1 MPIFAISARDKPDH
15 LELRMSTRESH
26 LVHLRALG
34 ERLHAAG
41 PVLDEAGNPCGSLI
55 VAEMAS
61 AAAAREFAD
70 ADPYAKAG
78 LFAVVDVSPW
88 NALLGTWIEGADDDE
103 E

>member
-1 MPIFAISARDKPDH
+1 MPIFAISARDKPDS
-15 LELRMSTRESH
+15 LELRRSTRDSH

-34 ERLHAAG
+34 GRLHAAG
-41 PVLDEAGNPCGSLI
+41 PLLDESGDPCGSLI
-55 VAEMAS
+55 VAEMAN

-88 NALLGTWIEGADDDE
+88 NALLGTWVERPDDDE